1 MLKKKLGKKALA
13 FASAAVMAVSAT
25 ATGLTAL
32 SMTAFAGEELGEG
45 TFENGKGLPWHICE
59 NATAVMKFDITDGIY
74 AIKLENIGGTANGG
88 ESRWDCQFRHRNLTI
103 ESGHTYRI
111 TYSVNPS
118 NSGHMYA
125 KLGNMSKDD
134 QELWHSN
141 GDELSLSYEAGLT
154 QTQLED
160 KLKSASK
167 TGNKVDY
174 GQGWDAWYNKEYP
187 ANEWT
192 TVAYEFQATE
202 TVKGTAE
209 WTFHMGGQGNYAK
222 MDCFPKDTIIRF
234 DNLALIDMTDDASDY
249 QAEASYEP
257 TGVEVNQVGYY
268 SNRSKQASLIN
279 AKGGES
285 FSVLD
290 SSGKEV
296 YTGTASAAITDPIES
311 SGETVAKLDFTEL
324 TTPGTYTIK
333 CGSASSFEFTI
344 SDDIYDGLLTNALN
358 YYYQNRS
365 GVNIEEK
372 YITSY
377 NENPKYNQTKAGL
390 AHKGGHNPDKAYVQ
404 SEWVKSY
411 AGEFDGDT
419 TYSID
424 GTGGWYD
431 AGDHGKYVVN
441 GGISI
446 WTLQNMYE
454 MSLATDKASKFDDG
468 GEMVIPEGSNSKPD
482 ILDETKVELDWFF
495 KMIVDSKDPYWG
507 KYEGLVYHKLHDHK
521 WTGLACRPNDY
532 EETWGTTRIVKPPSY
547 AATLN
552 LVACA
557 AQAARLWEG
566 IDDAYAKECLDNAE
580 KCYAAVKKYW
590 KEYSEASDKDNP
602 TSLYAPLDQAI
613 GGGAYGDTEVK
624 DDLYWAACELYATTG
639 DSKYYDDLSNY
650 KDKFKVVTYLEG
662 GENKGSFSSFNWGC
676 TGSLGSLSLYL
687 SDKVSDADKAKIA
700 DSITEAA
707 DTYIAQE
714 EKEGFGIPY
723 EATTFTDDINIGPG
737 IKITGYEWG
746 SNSFVA
752 NNAIVMAYAYN
763 STGDAKYIDGVTTAM
778 DYIFGTNALDFS
790 YVTGYGSYYCQ
801 RPHHRLWSYE
811 LDKNFPMAP
820 KGVMSGGPGSGM
832 QDPYIG
838 GLGYKR
844 GTLAA
849 QKCYVDSIEAWSVNE
864 VTINWNAPLAWVTSF
879 LDDFGNDEGGS
890 SVTKPSSGKT
900 DPTSPDVTVSLY
912 GDANCDGKVDIS
924 DAVLIKCYLL
934 NSSSYP
940 ISAQGLANSD
950 VQGNKNGV
958 NAQDAVTIQKYILK
972 AITSLP
978 V

>member
-1 MLKKKLGKKALA
+1 MKKISKV
-13 FASAAVMAVSAT
+13 ASAGLMAAAMLTTSTVAFIAPMSA
-25 ATGLTAL
+25 
-32 SMTAFAGEELGEG
+32 SAGQCLGE
-45 TFENGKGLPWHICE
+45 TDFTKKGLPWHTCETNPAKQTFELNDGKYICKIV
-59 NATAVMKFDITDGIY
+59 NPGGATR
-74 AIKLENIGGTANGG
+74 GG
-88 ESRWDCQFRHRNLTI
+88 ESRWDLQFRHRGLTI
-103 ESGHTYRI
+103 KSGHTY
-111 TYSVNPS
+111 TLHWEVDAS
-118 NSGHMYA
+118 NAGDLATHIA
-125 KLGNMSKDD
+125 TLDG
-134 QELWHSN
+134 ETTVVWHNNSEQFN
-141 GDELSLSYEAGLT
+141 
-154 QTQLED
+154 
-160 KLKSASK
+160 
-167 TGNKVDY
+167 
-174 GQGWDAWYNKEYP
+174 QGWDNVKIAEGH
-187 ANEWT
+187 NEFDCT
-192 TVAYEFQATE
+192 FTADEDIEV
-202 TVKGTAE
+202 AE
-209 WTFHMGGQGNYAK
+209 WAFHYGGEGQWQDH
-222 MDCFPKDTIIRF
+222 DCFPEGTVLEF
-234 DNLALIDMTDDASDY
+234 DNMSLVCETCPD
-249 QAEASYEP
+249 SYKEGTCNWDP
-257 TGVEVNQVGYY
+257 SNDLGVITPKNDIRINQVGYY
-268 SNRSKQASLIN
+268 SNRSKQASLVN

-296 YTGTASAAITDPIES
+296 YTGTASSAITDPIES

-365 GVNIEEK
+365 GIDIEEK
-372 YITSY
+372 YITSC
-377 NENPKYNQTKAGL
+377 NENPKYNQTKADL

-580 KCYAAVKKYW
+580 KCYAAAKKYW

-650 KDKFKVVTYLEG
+650 KDAFKVVTYLEG

-687 SDKVSDADKAKIA
+687 SDKTSDADKAKIA

-723 EATTFTDDINIGPG
+723 EGTTFTDDINIGPG
-737 IKITGYEWG
+737 VKVTGYEWG

-890 SVTKPSSGKT
+890 PVTKPTSGKT

>member
-1 MLKKKLGKKALA
+1 MKKISKV
-13 FASAAVMAVSAT
+13 ASAGLMAAAMLTTSTVAFIAPMSA
-25 ATGLTAL
+25 
-32 SMTAFAGEELGEG
+32 SAGQCLGE
-45 TFENGKGLPWHICE
+45 TDFTKKGLPWHTCETNPAKQTFELNDGKYICKIV
-59 NATAVMKFDITDGIY
+59 NPGGATR
-74 AIKLENIGGTANGG
+74 GG
-88 ESRWDCQFRHRNLTI
+88 ESRWDLQFRHRGLTI
-103 ESGHTYRI
+103 KSGHTY
-111 TYSVNPS
+111 TLHWEVDAS
-118 NSGHMYA
+118 NAGDLATHIA
-125 KLGNMSKDD
+125 TLDG
-134 QELWHSN
+134 ETTVVWHNNSEQFN
-141 GDELSLSYEAGLT
+141 
-154 QTQLED
+154 
-160 KLKSASK
+160 
-167 TGNKVDY
+167 
-174 GQGWDAWYNKEYP
+174 QGWDNVKIAKGH
-187 ANEWT
+187 NEFDCT
-192 TVAYEFQATE
+192 F
-202 TVKGTAE
+202 TAE
-209 WTFHMGGQGNYAK
+209 KDIEVAEWAFHYGGEGQWQDH
-222 MDCFPKDTIIRF
+222 DCFPEGTVLEF
-234 DNLALIDMTDDASDY
+234 DNMSLVCETCPD
-249 QAEASYEP
+249 SYKEGTCNWDP
-257 TGVEVNQVGYY
+257 SNDLGVITPKNDIRVNQVGYY
-268 SNRSKQASLIN
+268 SNRSKQASLVN

-296 YTGTASAAITDPIES
+296 YTGTASSAITDPIES

-365 GVNIEEK
+365 GIDIEEK
-372 YITSY
+372 YITSC
-377 NENPKYNQTKAGL
+377 NENPKYNQTKADL
-390 AHKGGHNPDKAYVQ
+390 AHKGGHKPDKAYVQ

-468 GEMVIPEGSNSKPD
+468 GEMVIPEGSNGTPD

-521 WTGLACRPNDY
+521 WTGLACRPDDY
-532 EETWGTTRIVKPPSY
+532 EDTWGTTRIVKPPSY

-580 KCYAAVKKYW
+580 KCYTAVKKYW

-650 KDKFKVVTYLEG
+650 KDAFKVVTYLEG

-687 SDKVSDADKAKIA
+687 SDKTSDADKAKIA

-723 EATTFTDDINIGPG
+723 EGTTFTDDINIGPG
-737 IKITGYEWG
+737 VKVTGYEWG

-890 SVTKPSSGKT
+890 PVTKPTSGKT
-900 DPTSPDVTVSLY
+900 DPTSSDVKVSLY

>member
-1 MLKKKLGKKALA
+1 
-13 FASAAVMAVSAT
+13 
-25 ATGLTAL
+25 
-32 SMTAFAGEELGEG
+32 
-45 TFENGKGLPWHICE
+45 
-59 NATAVMKFDITDGIY
+59 
-74 AIKLENIGGTANGG
+74 
-88 ESRWDCQFRHRNLTI
+88 
-103 ESGHTYRI
+103 
-111 TYSVNPS
+111 
-118 NSGHMYA
+118 
-125 KLGNMSKDD
+125 
-134 QELWHSN
+134 
-141 GDELSLSYEAGLT
+141 
-154 QTQLED
+154 
-160 KLKSASK
+160 
-167 TGNKVDY
+167 
-174 GQGWDAWYNKEYP
+174 
-187 ANEWT
+187 
-192 TVAYEFQATE
+192 
-202 TVKGTAE
+202 
-209 WTFHMGGQGNYAK
+209 
-222 MDCFPKDTIIRF
+222 
-234 DNLALIDMTDDASDY
+234 
-249 QAEASYEP
+249 
-257 TGVEVNQVGYY
+257 
-268 SNRSKQASLIN
+268 
-279 AKGGES
+279 
-285 FSVLD
+285 
-290 SSGKEV
+290 
-296 YTGTASAAITDPIES
+296 
-311 SGETVAKLDFTEL
+311 
-324 TTPGTYTIK
+324 
-333 CGSASSFEFTI
+333 
-344 SDDIYDGLLTNALN
+344 
-358 YYYQNRS
+358 
-365 GVNIEEK
+365 
-372 YITSY
+372 
-377 NENPKYNQTKAGL
+377 
-390 AHKGGHNPDKAYVQ
+390 
-404 SEWVKSY
+404 
-411 AGEFDGDT
+411 
-419 TYSID
+419 
-424 GTGGWYD
+424 
-431 AGDHGKYVVN
+431 
-441 GGISI
+441 
-446 WTLQNMYE
+446 
-454 MSLATDKASKFDDG
+454 
-468 GEMVIPEGSNSKPD
+468 
-482 ILDETKVELDWFF
+482 
-495 KMIVDSKDPYWG
+495 MIVDSKDPYWG

-566 IDDAYAKECLDNAE
+566 IDDDYAKECLDNAE

-723 EATTFTDDINIGPG
+723 EATTFTDDINVGPG

-820 KGVMSGGPGSGM
+820 KGVLSGGPGSGM

-890 SVTKPSSGKT
+890 PVTKPTSGKT

>member
-1 MLKKKLGKKALA
+1 MKKISKV
-13 FASAAVMAVSAT
+13 ASAGLMAAAMLTTSTVAFIAPMSA
-25 ATGLTAL
+25 
-32 SMTAFAGEELGEG
+32 SAGQCLGE
-45 TFENGKGLPWHICE
+45 TDFTKKGLPWHTCETNPAKQTFELNDGKYICTIK
-59 NATAVMKFDITDGIY
+59 NPGGATR
-74 AIKLENIGGTANGG
+74 GG
-88 ESRWDCQFRHRNLTI
+88 ESRWDLQFRHRGLTI
-103 ESGHTYRI
+103 KSGHTY
-111 TYSVNPS
+111 TLHWELDAS
-118 NSGHMYA
+118 NAGDLATHIATLDGESTVV
-125 KLGNMSKDD
+125 
-134 QELWHSN
+134 WHNNS
-141 GDELSLSYEAGLT
+141 EQFS
-154 QTQLED
+154 
-160 KLKSASK
+160 
-167 TGNKVDY
+167 
-174 GQGWDAWYNKEYP
+174 QGWDNVKIAKGH
-187 ANEWT
+187 NEFDCT
-192 TVAYEFQATE
+192 FTADKDIEV
-202 TVKGTAE
+202 AE
-209 WTFHMGGQGNYAK
+209 WAFHYGGEGQWQDH
-222 MDCFPKDTIIRF
+222 DCFPEGTVLEF
-234 DNLALIDMTDDASDY
+234 DNMSLICETCPD
-249 QAEASYEP
+249 SYKEGTCNWDP
-257 TGVEVNQVGYY
+257 SNDLGVITPKNDIRVNQVGYY

-365 GVNIEEK
+365 GINIEEK
-372 YITSY
+372 YITSC
-377 NENPKYNQTKAGL
+377 NENPKYNQTKADL

-566 IDDAYAKECLDNAE
+566 IDDDYAKECLDNAE

-650 KDKFKVVTYLEG
+650 KDSFKVVTYLEG

-890 SVTKPSSGKT
+890 PVTKPTSGKT
-900 DPTSPDVTVSLY
+900 DPTSPDVKVSLY

>member
-1 MLKKKLGKKALA
+1 MKKISKV
-13 FASAAVMAVSAT
+13 ASAGLMAAAMLTTSTVAFIAPMSA
-25 ATGLTAL
+25 
-32 SMTAFAGEELGEG
+32 SAGQCLGE
-45 TFENGKGLPWHICE
+45 TDFTKKGLPWHTCETNPAKQTFELNDGKYICKIV
-59 NATAVMKFDITDGIY
+59 NPGGATR
-74 AIKLENIGGTANGG
+74 GG
-88 ESRWDCQFRHRNLTI
+88 ESRWDLQFRHRGLTI
-103 ESGHTYRI
+103 KSGHTY
-111 TYSVNPS
+111 TLHWELDAS
-118 NSGHMYA
+118 NAGDLATHIATLDGESTVV
-125 KLGNMSKDD
+125 
-134 QELWHSN
+134 WHNNSEQFN
-141 GDELSLSYEAGLT
+141 
-154 QTQLED
+154 
-160 KLKSASK
+160 
-167 TGNKVDY
+167 
-174 GQGWDAWYNKEYP
+174 QGWDNVKIAKGH
-187 ANEWT
+187 NEFDCT
-192 TVAYEFQATE
+192 FTADKDIEV
-202 TVKGTAE
+202 AE
-209 WTFHMGGQGNYAK
+209 WAFHYGGEGQWQDH
-222 MDCFPKDTIIRF
+222 DCFPEGTVLEF
-234 DNLALIDMTDDASDY
+234 DNMSLICETCPD
-249 QAEASYEP
+249 SYKEGTCNWDP
-257 TGVEVNQVGYY
+257 SNDLGVITPKNDIRVNQVGYY

-365 GVNIEEK
+365 GINIEEK
-372 YITSY
+372 YITSC
-377 NENPKYNQTKAGL
+377 NENPKYNQTKADL

-566 IDDAYAKECLDNAE
+566 IDDDYAKECLDNAE

>member
-1 MLKKKLGKKALA
+1 MKKISKV
-13 FASAAVMAVSAT
+13 ASAGLMAAAMLTTSTVAFIAPMSA
-25 ATGLTAL
+25 
-32 SMTAFAGEELGEG
+32 SAGQCLGE
-45 TFENGKGLPWHICE
+45 TDFTKKGLPWHTCETNPAKQTFELNDGKYICTIK
-59 NATAVMKFDITDGIY
+59 NPGGATR
-74 AIKLENIGGTANGG
+74 GG
-88 ESRWDCQFRHRNLTI
+88 ESRWDLQFRHRGLTI
-103 ESGHTYRI
+103 KSGHTY
-111 TYSVNPS
+111 TLHWELDAS
-118 NSGHMYA
+118 NAGDLATHIATLDGESTVV
-125 KLGNMSKDD
+125 
-134 QELWHSN
+134 WHNNS
-141 GDELSLSYEAGLT
+141 EQFS
-154 QTQLED
+154 
-160 KLKSASK
+160 
-167 TGNKVDY
+167 
-174 GQGWDAWYNKEYP
+174 QGWDNVKIAKGH
-187 ANEWT
+187 NEFDCT
-192 TVAYEFQATE
+192 FTADKDIEV
-202 TVKGTAE
+202 AE
-209 WTFHMGGQGNYAK
+209 WAFHYGGEGQWQDH
-222 MDCFPKDTIIRF
+222 DCFPEGTVLEF
-234 DNLALIDMTDDASDY
+234 DNMSLICETCPD
-249 QAEASYEP
+249 SYKEGTCNWDP
-257 TGVEVNQVGYY
+257 SNDLGVITPKNDIRVNQVGYY

-365 GVNIEEK
+365 GVDIEEK

-377 NENPKYNQTKAGL
+377 NENPKYNQTKANL

-650 KDKFKVVTYLEG
+650 KDSFKVVTYLEG

-811 LDKNFPMAP
+811 LDKSFPMAP

-890 SVTKPSSGKT
+890 PVTKPTSGKT
-900 DPTSPDVTVSLY
+900 DPTSPEVTVSLY